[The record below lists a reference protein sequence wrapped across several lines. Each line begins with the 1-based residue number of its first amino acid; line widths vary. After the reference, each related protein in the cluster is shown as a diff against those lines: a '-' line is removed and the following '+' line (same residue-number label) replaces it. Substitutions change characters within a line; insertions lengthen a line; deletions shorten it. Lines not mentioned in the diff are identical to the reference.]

1 MQPPPQPPQPPQC
14 ANTITARFAW
24 VLQTIA
30 AVSASLIKWA
40 VGTPVTADG
49 ARAPNSPEAMAAW
62 WSRIETALEG
72 GPGGPGGPGG
82 LPPANAVP
90 LQPSKLPKPCMT
102 TGRTWQPAVAI
113 PRFASSVSDGL
124 AGRAYVPVR
133 CSLPAG
139 STVTGAATAAA
150 ATTAPQ
156 GQTWTQHYT
165 RPCGGWAPF
174 TGDTSGSAFYD
185 PFAAVCDEI

>member
-1 MQPPPQPPQPPQC
+1 MQPPPQPPQC

-40 VGTPVTADG
+40 VGTPATADG

-72 GPGGPGGPGG
+72 GPGGPGGPGQP
-82 LPPANAVP
+82 PPA
-90 LQPSKLPKPCMT
+90 KPAKT
-102 TGRTWQPAVAI
+102 HLATGRTWQPAVAI
-113 PRFASSVSDGL
+113 PRFTSSVSDGL

-139 STVTGAATAAA
+139 CTEHTGTGATNA
-150 ATTAPQ
+150 APQ

-174 TGDTSGSAFYD
+174 AGDTSGSAFYD